1 MAVQREQQ
9 VWQAPRL
16 AQMALDMLELAELR
30 GLEAQALDSSAQ
42 LQLEPDMS
50 ARASRALDKS
60 GPAEQLELE
69 AQALL
74 ALDMLEL
81 VELRGLEARALD
93 KSAQLRLEPVERQA
107 LAVLALDMS
116 ELAAGLAAQPMGP
129 RLRLEYIHL
138 APARKARLPRRLA
151 LMLRPNRQP

>member
-1 MAVQREQQ
+1 MAVQRVQQ

-16 AQMALDMLELAELR
+16 AQM
-30 GLEAQALDSSAQ
+30 ALDSSAQ

-69 AQALL
+69 AEALL

-93 KSAQLRLEPVERQA
+93 KSAQLQLEPVERQA
-107 LAVLALDMS
+107 LAAQVSDKSEPAVLALDMS
-116 ELAAGLAAQPMGP
+116 EPAAGLAAQPMGP
-129 RLRLEYIHL
+129 RSRLEYIHL

-151 LMLRPNRQP
+151 LMLRPDTQP

>member
-30 GLEAQALDSSAQ
+30 GLEAQALDKSAQ
-42 LQLEPDMS
+42 LQ
-50 ARASRALDKS
+50 
-60 GPAEQLELE
+60 
-69 AQALL
+69 
-74 ALDMLEL
+74 
-81 VELRGLEARALD
+81 
-93 KSAQLRLEPVERQA
+93 LEPVERQA
-107 LAVLALDMS
+107 LAAQALDMS
-116 ELAAGLAAQPMGP
+116 EPVAGLAAQLMGP